1 MSCIRVAAMMALTL
15 GLAGCGGSDA
25 PAPIGGTH
33 GEVVELERLAMLKT
47 AFAEDQGAAR
57 LLILLSPT

>member
-1 MSCIRVAAMMALTL
+1 MMALTL